1 METFQGD
8 DAGPAQL
15 HPGDL
20 GWNMRDGAASAA
32 KVLRLWSH
40 NGDPIAIGMLDTDT
54 DASVI
59 RLAVSPTVGDDETI
73 ATRIAD
79 DLDGRDLLP
88 QEPASAEVR
97 FGSALQQ
104 VLRDRGWTD
113 GDGWAC
119 FTSDLSHPTPSHP
132 VRKAVVD
139 GSAAEGVPDAV
150 VHDIVRAHL
159 AAWERSTLTVKK
171 WHEMAVGPAFRHGR
185 FIVLYADDVPVATAA
200 VWSAGPGRPG
210 LIEPL
215 GVDRDQRGRGY
226 GREIVNACAAELRDM
241 DASSMK
247 VATPVTQWPAVPLYE
262 ATMRRLPDVPDLVRP
277 TH

>member
-97 FGSALQQ
+97 
-104 VLRDRGWTD
+104 VWLRVAAGPARSRVDRRGWL
-113 GDGWAC
+113 GLLHIRSLAPH
-119 FTSDLSHPTPSHP
+119 SQPS
-132 VRKAVVD
+132 
-139 GSAAEGVPDAV
+139 SAE
-150 VHDIVRAHL
+150 
-159 AAWERSTLTVKK
+159 S
-171 WHEMAVGPAFRHGR
+171 
-185 FIVLYADDVPVATAA
+185 
-200 VWSAGPGRPG
+200 
-210 LIEPL
+210 
-215 GVDRDQRGRGY
+215 RG
-226 GREIVNACAAELRDM
+226 
-241 DASSMK
+241 
-247 VATPVTQWPAVPLYE
+247 
-262 ATMRRLPDVPDLVRP
+262 
-277 TH
+277 